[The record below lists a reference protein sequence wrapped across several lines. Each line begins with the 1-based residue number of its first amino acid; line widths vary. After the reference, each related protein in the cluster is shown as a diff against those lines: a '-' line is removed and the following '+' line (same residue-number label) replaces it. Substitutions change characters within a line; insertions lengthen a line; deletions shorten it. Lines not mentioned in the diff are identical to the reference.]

1 MSKYCD
7 ETALFDLDSGDGE
20 DSLLECSDRA
30 MAWDTVERGF
40 VDQQAGFG
48 ALGLISGGQPLVPA
62 APTETRTNA
71 QQDDAC
77 DTLASSSATAS
88 QNADFF
94 SRDLVDTYFRQMGDA
109 EWLARDEEIA
119 LAKRIEGSQQAML
132 VALCGVPMVAE
143 RIGGWGH
150 EVAEGRFRLADLVEL
165 SFSSVQRDAP
175 VQTNTA

>member
-20 DSLLECSDRA
+20 DSLLECSDSGIRR
-30 MAWDTVERGF
+30 V
-40 VDQQAGFG
+40 
-48 ALGLISGGQPLVPA
+48 GLISGGQSLVPA
-62 APTETRTNA
+62 PPTETRTNA

-94 SRDLVDTYFRQMGDA
+94 SPDLVDTYFRQMGDA

-165 SFSSVQRDAP
+165 SFSGVQRDAP